1 MPDGAPTLGANLMR
15 PRLFQSAGLAAT
27 LLALFVMLGG
37 HWAVLQSVAW
47 ARMLADFS
55 RTESLGAA
63 LEKTFDGE
71 HPCPMCLKIREGK
84 AQEQKQAPIVKWEK
98 LPEFVLDLRGIL
110 APCPPEFSFAATGF
124 VLVRFSDF
132 SSPPPKPPPRAA

>member
-1 MPDGAPTLGANLMR
+1 MR
-15 PRLFQSAGLAAT
+15 SRLFQFAGLAAA
-27 LLALFVMLGG
+27 LVALFVMLGG

-63 LEKTFDGE
+63 IEKTFDGE
-71 HPCPMCLKIREGK
+71 HPCPMCLKIRVGK
-84 AQEQKQAPIVKWEK
+84 AQEQKQAPVVKWEK
-98 LPEFVLDLRGIL
+98 LPEFVFDLGGIA
-110 APCPPEFSFAATGF
+110 APCPPESCFAATSF
-124 VLVRFSDF
+124 VPVCFSDF